1 MDMYAKKSRKKRKE
15 EEDIMVINCYDEEE
29 ECCHFD
35 NDECTPKGK
44 VLQSFC
50 FDDNSASTDISKDT
64 SFPMNLSSDINTTNN
79 TTIIDDTKIEDHRV
93 GKANPNGKTPA
104 VDGEAFDM
112 LRSYSLRPSTV
123 RILSK
128 IKAIHKDDNV
138 YLNTI
143 VDEAIR
149 HYYEHLKNV
158 DE

>member
-35 NDECTPKGK
+35 DDECIPKGE

-50 FDDNSASTDISKDT
+50 FEDNGVSNNITMDTATSKD
-64 SFPMNLSSDINTTNN
+64 NLSDINPANN
-79 TTIIDDTKIEDHRV
+79 TDMIDDIKIKDHRV

-104 VDGEAFDM
+104 IDGETFDM

-149 HYYEHLKNV
+149 HYYEHLKNA
-158 DE
+158 EE